1 MATSILNNNDY
12 VLLKKLEKAERI
24 YQTASDMCQEGGV
37 IYDADSI
44 LQDYLMDV
52 EPGMF
57 EDIGDLYRDSKD
69 KYSFCRLFL
78 ELTGATFE
86 EYLDRCIKETC
97 IQIADIQKATV
108 TDDEDAE
115 IKVPF
120 LPGDI
125 CYVIEYERKLNK
137 RDQVITTN
145 KTVVYP
151 ARVVDVVF
159 TTDDNYEFVCQCNL
173 VLETDIRTKG
183 TPPFD
188 IVYVPVSNVSVAS
201 CFKTEDE
208 ARKALAELE
217 GDERDG

>member
-145 KTVVYP
+145 KCSIHY
-151 ARVVDVVF
+151 R
-159 TTDDNYEFVCQCNL
+159 
-173 VLETDIRTKG
+173 
-183 TPPFD
+183 
-188 IVYVPVSNVSVAS
+188 
-201 CFKTEDE
+201 
-208 ARKALAELE
+208 
-217 GDERDG
+217 